1 MILVHNND
9 VSFTQA
15 PSWGAI
21 QIPIQIPRR
30 KSEVISM
37 RFILLASFRRRVTKT
52 DTDKTDAI
60 IKANPQVK
68 VISIDWVL
76 GRYDGVMVAEA
87 PDEETWLRDA
97 INKIIEH
104 HNDLVSL
111 IEKS

>member
-1 MILVHNND
+1 
-9 VSFTQA
+9 
-15 PSWGAI
+15 
-21 QIPIQIPRR
+21 
-30 KSEVISM
+30 M

-87 PDEETWLRDA
+87 PDEETWLRFVEPMSEYLKTETLVA
-97 INKIIEH
+97 IPREKVLKII
-104 HNDLVSL
+104 
-111 IEKS
+111 

>member
-1 MILVHNND
+1 MH
-9 VSFTQA
+9 
-15 PSWGAI
+15 
-21 QIPIQIPRR
+21 
-30 KSEVISM
+30 M

-87 PDEETWLRDA
+87 PDEETWLRFVEPMSEYLKTETLVA
-97 INKIIEH
+97 IPRENVLK
-104 HNDLVSL
+104 NM
-111 IEKS
+111 